1 MRRCSLLG
9 LTFLVL
15 LAGCQYRPVVD
26 QKMSK
31 NPERFDAD
39 LAECRQ
45 IAEGGGGG
53 QVAGGAAGGAVVGGA
68 LAVATGRPDRIGQ
81 AAGGGAVIGGAR
93 GAGGSAREKRGIVRN
108 CLKGRGHAVL
118 N

>member
-1 MRRCSLLG
+1 MKLPIAVV
-9 LTFLVL
+9 LVLL

-53 QVAGGAAGGAVVGGA
+53 GHVAGGAAGGAVVGGA

-93 GAGGSAREKRGIVRN
+93 GAGASGREKREIVRN

>member
-1 MRRCSLLG
+1 M
-9 LTFLVL
+9 
-15 LAGCQYRPVVD
+15 
-26 QKMSK
+26 
-31 NPERFDAD
+31 
-39 LAECRQ
+39 
-45 IAEGGGGG
+45 
-53 QVAGGAAGGAVVGGA
+53 VGGA

-93 GAGGSAREKRGIVRN
+93 GAGASGREKREIVRN

>member
-1 MRRCSLLG
+1 MRLPVILALL
-9 LTFLVL
+9 L

-45 IAEGGGGG
+45 IAEGGTGGG

-93 GAGGSAREKRGIVRN
+93 GAGGSAREKREIVRN

>member
-1 MRRCSLLG
+1 MKLPVFAALA
-9 LTFLVL
+9 LL
-15 LAGCQYRPVVD
+15 LAGCAYKPVVD
-26 QKMSK
+26 TKMSK

-53 QVAGGAAGGAVVGGA
+53 GHVA
-68 LAVATGRPDRIGQ
+68 
-81 AAGGGAVIGGAR
+81 GGAR
-93 GAGGSAREKRGIVRN
+93 GAGASGREKREIVRN

>member
-1 MRRCSLLG
+1 MRALLAVT
-9 LTFLVL
+9 LAVL

-26 QKMSK
+26 QKMSR

-53 QVAGGAAGGAVVGGA
+53 GQVAGGAAGGAVVGGA
-68 LAVATGRPDRIGQ
+68 LAIATGRPDRIGQ

-93 GAGGSAREKRGIVRN
+93 GAGASGKEKREIVRN

>member
-1 MRRCSLLG
+1 MRIPVLLA
-9 LTFLVL
+9 LTLI

-45 IAEGGGGG
+45 IAEGGAGGG
-53 QVAGGAAGGAVVGGA
+53 AVAGGAAGGAVVGGA

-93 GAGGSAREKRGIVRN
+93 GAGASGSEKRQIVRN

>member
-1 MRRCSLLG
+1 MKLLG
-9 LTFLVL
+9 AASFLIL
-15 LAGCQYRPVVD
+15 LAGCAYRPVVD
-26 QKMSK
+26 TKMSR

-45 IAEGGGGG
+45 IAEGGAGGG
-53 QVAGGAAGGAVVGGA
+53 AVAGGAAGGAVIGGA
-68 LAVATGRPDRIGQ
+68 LAVATGRSDRIGQ

-93 GAGGSAREKRGIVRN
+93 GAGASGREKREIVRN

>member
-1 MRRCSLLG
+1 VRLPIVLALL
-9 LTFLVL
+9 L

-26 QKMSK
+26 QKMST

-39 LAECRQ
+39 LVECRQ

-53 QVAGGAAGGAVVGGA
+53 QAAGGAAGGAVVGGA
-68 LAVATGRPDRIGQ
+68 LAIATGRPDRIGQ

-93 GAGGSAREKRGIVRN
+93 GAGASGREKRAIVRN